1 MRNLYMSV
9 DPSMRGRLETTEK
22 HYTHNFTPGS
32 PLDGRALGV
41 VEESRCASVPPGT
54 YVRHQLGWRERAVL
68 DAADTDGAGR
78 IDPQLAPLPTWLGLL
93 GQTGFTAYVGLTRI
107 AELRAGD
114 TVLVSAAAGAVGTAA
129 GQFARLPGAERVVG
143 TAGGPDKCA
152 LLVKEFGYD
161 AAADYRAEPVRDAL
175 ARMAPDGIDVYFDN
189 VGGEQLAAALHAL
202 RTGGRVALCGM
213 MSQFGGDRRSADLN
227 QLIQA
232 VLKRLTLRGFIV
244 RDHDDLRPEFEERV
258 AGWLAEGRITARE
271 TVVDGLDN
279 AAGALLSLLGGGNV
293 GKMLVRLGTETDT
306 GRAPPFD
313 GGALPVSVSVS
324 VSAHG
329 PGLGDRVDLQRDAH
343 PGQPGRRRPE
353 LLDVRG
359 AEVLV
364 EGLLRDPPL
373 VHPDAPLVA
382 GVRRH
387 GVVEAARL
395 FLAGPVAQFD
405 EMPQHRVAVAGL
417 VVHPAGDDDFL
428 GHGSHTFLSRS

>member
-1 MRNLYMSV
+1 MTPPRTTRVVCLVRRPDGEPLPTDFAVEERPLPPLEEGQLLVRNLYMSV
-9 DPSMRGRLETTEK
+9 DPSMRGRLESTEK

-41 VEESRCASVPPGT
+41 VEESRCATVPPGT

-68 DAADTDGAGR
+68 DAADTDGADR
-78 IDPQLAPLPTWLGLL
+78 IDPELAPLPTWLGLL
-93 GQTGFTAYVGLTRI
+93 GQTGFTAYVGLTRV
-107 AELRAGD
+107 AELRPGD

-129 GQFARLPGAERVVG
+129 GQFARLLGADRVIG

-175 ARMAPDGIDVYFDN
+175 ARLAPDGVDVYFDN

-213 MSQFGGDRRSADLN
+213 MSQFGGDRRPADIN

-244 RDHDDLRPEFEERV
+244 RDHDDLRPEFEQRV
-258 AGWLAEGRITARE
+258 TGWLAEGRITARE

-293 GKMLVRLGTETDT
+293 GKMLVRLGD
-306 GRAPPFD
+306 
-313 GGALPVSVSVS
+313 
-324 VSAHG
+324 
-329 PGLGDRVDLQRDAH
+329 
-343 PGQPGRRRPE
+343 
-353 LLDVRG
+353 
-359 AEVLV
+359 
-364 EGLLRDPPL
+364 
-373 VHPDAPLVA
+373 
-382 GVRRH
+382 
-387 GVVEAARL
+387 
-395 FLAGPVAQFD
+395 
-405 EMPQHRVAVAGL
+405 
-417 VVHPAGDDDFL
+417 
-428 GHGSHTFLSRS
+428 